1 MDLSFLIGTGKD
13 ADRGEKEF
21 KALDKKFKERLGIFP
36 EPESSIISLLTVEKI
51 RASAAQTDT
60 ERAEEE
66 VRKQEAKAQAEF
78 NKF

>member
-1 MDLSFLIGTGKD
+1 MRNIYHKQSVDVLEAQKQ
-13 ADRGEKEF
+13 RQQNKQ
-21 KALDKKFKERLGIFP
+21 KKQAVYAKV
-36 EPESSIISLLTVEKI
+36 LTVEKI